1 MFPKYRCTLVVSHS
15 KVKWYAQE
23 IGQLLPKKKKVV
35 YWHNKYLAIYNKL
48 TIISLGQYK
57 SEDVRVKKTLFFI
70 SNKTFIEMKMSMLP
84 MCTGSVQR
92 RQKNSPKV
100 T

>member
-1 MFPKYRCTLVVSHS
+1 MHRKLDSSY
-15 KVKWYAQE
+15 Q
-23 IGQLLPKKKKVV
+23 KKKKGGI
-35 YWHNKYLAIYNKL
+35 LAIYNKL

-57 SEDVRVKKTLFFI
+57 SEDLRVKKTLFFI